1 MPPYIPFEIY
11 AMNIDPFFNNKIEIL
26 IFPTKCVPGRPGRF
40 GRRGSATAMFQ
51 DLVGVKYDR
60 CGCPRAPVDD
70 SERSGPTGRRSPRL

>member
-1 MPPYIPFEIY
+1 MAAHAYDYFGFRSLAKNKFLY
-11 AMNIDPFFNNKIEIL
+11 IDPFFNNKIEIL

-70 SERSGPTGRRSPRL
+70 SER

>member
-1 MPPYIPFEIY
+1 MTL
-11 AMNIDPFFNNKIEIL
+11 NIDPFFNNKIEIL

-70 SERSGPTGRRSPRL
+70 SER